1 MEIIFT
7 HHAIEK
13 KTERA
18 DWLVRTEHYGETR
31 RKKAELEE
39 LLRTKGEWYEREGKD
54 GITRY
59 YCIVNKLEVYC
70 GIYLDDEDI
79 ILITTYYPYT
89 SKMRKR
95 LFPKKRQSFERY
107 HLPEEE

>member
-1 MEIIFT
+1 MDIIFT

-18 DWLVRTEHYGETR
+18 DWLVRTNYYGETR
-31 RKKAELEE
+31 KKEPQLEE
-39 LLRTKGEWYEREGKD
+39 LLRNKGIWYEREGKD
-54 GITRY
+54 GITRF

-70 GIYLDDEDI
+70 GILLEEEDD

-95 LFPKKRQSFERY
+95 LFPQKRESYERFF
-107 HLPEEE
+107 LPE